1 MTPISNNAKRY
12 QRFAERRR
20 NAHQILIDK
29 SRRRHMMLCLFM
41 SLIVGVA
48 FVATIFD
55 STTTVQVKWT
65 TGFFSVM
72 AFAVSAV
79 LSFVRLF
86 KIERQNETAAAAY
99 EANRISL
106 DTFLLAN
113 INFESSLPQQAL
125 SELKKIVN
133 ELKKIS
139 QTAPRVPETVWDS
152 MKATSKQA

>member
-20 NAHQILIDK
+20 NAHQLLVDK
-29 SRRRHMMLCLFM
+29 SRRRHTLLCLFM
-41 SLIVGVA
+41 SFIVGVA
-48 FVATIFD
+48 FLATIFD
-55 STTTVQVKWT
+55 SATSVEAKWA
-65 TGFFSVM
+65 TGFFSVI

-113 INFESSLPQQAL
+113 INFESALPQQAL
-125 SELKKIVN
+125 SELKKIVK
-133 ELKKIS
+133 ELKKIL
-139 QTAPRVPETVWDS
+139 QTAPRVPDTVWDS
-152 MKATSKQA
+152 MKATPKQA